1 MSKFAPL
8 LILCLCLADST
19 AGLGYQGQSSVEVS
33 AIDTYAKKID
43 LFIKR
48 NKNRQRIFAN
58 VSNDN
63 ADRWREF
70 KNESERDKLND
81 EKNLSET
88 ALVWS
93 KSRKVMGANFTFQ
106 SGSGDW
112 VQYVMYYFRD
122 DGSLAKIQAQLNTF
136 HGNIGVARDKY
147 YSRSGRLLSTK
158 TRYLDLESQKPIRH
172 RPDFMDQEI
181 PLYQSVRRL
190 PFFKQW

>member
-1 MSKFAPL
+1 MSRFAPL
-8 LILCLCLADST
+8 LILLLCLATSG
-19 AGLGYQGQSSVEVS
+19 ASLGYQGQNSVEVS
-33 AIDTYAKKID
+33 AIDAYAKKID

-48 NKNRQRIFAN
+48 KNRQRIFAN

-63 ADRWREF
+63 ADRWLEF

-81 EKNLSET
+81 ENNLSET

-112 VQYVMYYFRD
+112 VEYVMYYFRN

-136 HGNIGVARDKY
+136 HGNISVGRDKY
-147 YSRSGRLLSTK
+147 YSRSGRLLTTK
-158 TRYLDLESQKPIRH
+158 TRYLDLKSQKPVRR
-172 RPDFMDQEI
+172 RPDFMDEEI
-181 PLYQSVRRL
+181 PIYQSVRRL
-190 PFFKQW
+190 PFFKQL